1 MGSLVVPT
9 LFKNGVYF
17 FWRDSKFNIVYD
29 KRTVDLDEVI
39 SVFED
44 PNELTQID
52 DRFAYDEQR
61 LRTIGISKFG
71 RLLVIAWTEVDD
83 ENVTIITV
91 YKPSEKQIKE
101 YNRAR

>member
-1 MGSLVVPT
+1 MPILS
-9 LFKNGVYF
+9 KNGIHF
-17 FWRDSKFNIVYD
+17 FWRDSKFSIVYD
-29 KRTVDLDEVI
+29 KRAVDLDEVI

-52 DRFAYDEQR
+52 DRFTYDEQR
-61 LRTIGISKFG
+61 LRTIGMSKFG
-71 RLLVIAWTEVDD
+71 RLLVVAWTEIDD